1 MTHEFM
7 PANKIEKSIVAAQAG
22 TLTQPQFMQ
31 ELLKSE
37 LFMPIQE
44 QSKVDGLQTSQS
56 AVPLTLTTDEGIETL
71 ILFTSPERAK
81 NFLEQFP
88 DYKGGLLAEFTWILE
103 KIGKGHAISI
113 NPDLPTGLDMTPD
126 MLNQLTT
133 RE

>member
-1 MTHEFM
+1 
-7 PANKIEKSIVAAQAG
+7 
-22 TLTQPQFMQ
+22 
-31 ELLKSE
+31 
-37 LFMPIQE
+37 
-44 QSKVDGLQTSQS
+44 
-56 AVPLTLTTDEGIETL
+56 LTTDEGIETL